1 MLKECFLCE
10 VLNKLVAEEI
20 EAFHTANIQASIC
33 VWSWDT
39 AVGLSSLEKTQV
51 VMPKC
56 RCRLSSVKAASRKSG
71 REQEE
76 MTARRAGVSRWE
88 STPSDAPSAVTSWCL
103 GVCQLWGR
111 NEGKQGVEIGSGQYF
126 SPKPACVGAPS
137 DFLVLSPFLPPTPH
151 HRHPHGPHWQRGFT
165 SLQDV
170 FGLALCSAAQ
180 GACETLLFVGSHMHW
195 QMQRSPFA
203 VHLGSQTNWNSTL
216 RKLSWPYFTC
226 SSSVPR
232 TENLHEH

>member
-88 STPSDAPSAVTSWCL
+88 STPSDAPSAVTSWCVPAMRTKWGKTRCGDRKRPVFLTQTSVCWGSL
-103 GVCQLWGR
+103 GLPRPLPISSSDTPPLPPPRPPLAARIHVPAGR
-111 NEGKQGVEIGSGQYF
+111 VR
-126 SPKPACVGAPS
+126 
-137 DFLVLSPFLPPTPH
+137 LSPL
-151 HRHPHGPHWQRGFT
+151 
-165 SLQDV
+165 
-170 FGLALCSAAQ
+170 LCSAGCLRNFALRWEPY
-180 GACETLLFVGSHMHW
+180 ALTDAEVPICCSLRLPNELKFHAAKTFLTLLYLF
-195 QMQRSPFA
+195 
-203 VHLGSQTNWNSTL
+203 
-216 RKLSWPYFTC
+216 
-226 SSSVPR
+226 
-232 TENLHEH
+232 